1 MPGVELVTVL
11 VEGHIPDP
19 VQPVLDT
26 PMTLDE
32 IGGAG
37 LAGIEGGDQV
47 DHPHTVLR
55 PSMVRV
61 RRNCAT

>member
-32 IGGAG
+32 VSEVSG
-37 LAGIEGGDQV
+37 LVWRASREVI
-47 DHPHTVLR
+47 R
-55 PSMVRV
+55 
-61 RRNCAT
+61 